1 MIDFDKELNEMVA
14 NKNLM
19 NSYKLYFLKALIV
32 NASSNKSRFDFYEMA
47 CWMCAYSF
55 SDVCLLGRRI
65 RPLDKLYDA
74 AVLIIEKEDLMES
87 SKISEVFDAVAST
100 KDKELKQLVVSLCN
114 YVPYRLLAYL
124 WQQELKGKTDGQ
136 KNQIIEELSR
146 SDEKSVYSIFSIS
159 LRKKSI
165 EVNPEWIAF
174 ITNSRKRLIPWIDE
188 KIDLF
193 VGKGANYDICR

>member
-1 MIDFDKELNEMVA
+1 MLDFDKELNEMIA

-32 NASSNKSRFDFYEMA
+32 NTSNDKREFDFYEMA

-55 SDVCLLGRRI
+55 SDVCALGKRI

-74 AVLIIEKEDLMES
+74 AVLAIEKNDLLES
-87 SKISEVFDAVAST
+87 SKISEVYDAVANT
-100 KDKELKQLVVSLCN
+100 TDKELRRLINSLCD

-124 WQQELKGKTDGQ
+124 WQQELKGKTDRQ

-146 SDEKSVYSIFSIS
+146 SDGKSIYSIFSIS
-159 LRKKSI
+159 LHKKSI
-165 EVNPEWIAF
+165 EVNPEWATF
-174 ITNSRKRLIPWIDE
+174 FVNSRKRLIPWIDE
-188 KIDLF
+188 KIDIF
-193 VGKGANYDICR
+193 VRKGC

>member
-1 MIDFDKELNEMVA
+1 MIDFDKELNEMIA

-32 NASSNKSRFDFYEMA
+32 NTSNDKREFDFYEMA

-55 SDVCLLGRRI
+55 SDVCALGKRI

-74 AVLIIEKEDLMES
+74 AVLVIEKEDLMES
-87 SKISEVFDAVAST
+87 SQISEVYDAVAST
-100 KDKELKQLVVSLCN
+100 KDKELKQLVNALCD

-124 WQQELKGKTDGQ
+124 WQQELKGKTDVQ
-136 KNQIIEELSR
+136 KNHIIEELSR

-159 LRKKSI
+159 LHKKSI
-165 EVNPEWIAF
+165 EVNPEWATFIA
-174 ITNSRKRLIPWIDE
+174 NSRKRLIPWINE
-188 KIDLF
+188 KIDIF
-193 VGKGANYDICR
+193 VRKGC

>member
-1 MIDFDKELNEMVA
+1 MIDFDKELNEMIS

-32 NASSNKSRFDFYEMA
+32 NTSSNKREFDFYEMA

-55 SDVCLLGRRI
+55 SDVCTIGKPI

-74 AVLIIEKEDLMES
+74 AVLIIERENLMES
-87 SKISEVFDAVAST
+87 SQISEVYDAAANT
-100 KDKELKQLVVSLCN
+100 RDKELRKLVMSLCN

-124 WQQELKGKTDGQ
+124 WKQELKGKTDRQ

-146 SDEKSVYSIFSIS
+146 SDMRSAYSIFATS
-159 LRKKSI
+159 LQKKSI
-165 EVNPEWIAF
+165 EVNLEWVIF
-174 ITNSRKRLIPWIDE
+174 ITNCRKRLIPWIDE

-193 VGKGANYDICR
+193 VRKGIKI

>member
-1 MIDFDKELNEMVA
+1 MIDFDKELNEMIA

-32 NASSNKSRFDFYEMA
+32 NVSNNKREFDFYEMA

-55 SDVCLLGRRI
+55 SDVCSLGKRI

-74 AVLIIEKEDLMES
+74 AVLVIEKEDLMES
-87 SKISEVFDAVAST
+87 SKITEVYDAVAGT
-100 KDKELKQLVVSLCN
+100 KDKELKRLVISLCD

-124 WQQELKGKTDGQ
+124 WQPELKGKTDSQ

-146 SDEKSVYSIFSIS
+146 SDEKCLYSIFSIS
-159 LRKKSI
+159 LCKKSI
-165 EVNPEWIAF
+165 EINPEWSTF
-174 ITNSRKRLIPWIDE
+174 ITNSRKRLISWIDE
-188 KIDLF
+188 KIDMF
-193 VGKGANYDICR
+193 VRKGY

>member
-1 MIDFDKELNEMVA
+1 MLDFDKELNEMIA

-32 NASSNKSRFDFYEMA
+32 NTSNDKREFDFYEMA

-55 SDVCLLGRRI
+55 SDVCALGKRI

-74 AVLIIEKEDLMES
+74 AVLLIEKNDLLES
-87 SKISEVFDAVAST
+87 SKISEVYDAVANT
-100 KDKELKQLVVSLCN
+100 TDKELKRLINSLCD

-124 WQQELKGKTDGQ
+124 WQQELKGKTDRQ

-146 SDEKSVYSIFSIS
+146 SDGKSIYSIFSIS
-159 LRKKSI
+159 VRKKSI
-165 EVNPEWIAF
+165 EVNSEWTTF

-193 VGKGANYDICR
+193 VRKGC

>member
-1 MIDFDKELNEMVA
+1 MIEFDKELNEMIA

-19 NSYKLYFLKALIV
+19 NSYKLYFLKALII
-32 NASSNKSRFDFYEMA
+32 NTSNCKREFGFYEMA

-55 SDVCLLGRRI
+55 SDVCALGGRI

-74 AVLIIEKEDLMES
+74 AVLVIEKEDLMES
-87 SKISEVFDAVAST
+87 SKISEVYDAVENT
-100 KDKELKQLVVSLCN
+100 KDKELKRLITSLCD

-146 SDEKSVYSIFSIS
+146 NDEKSIYSIFLIS
-159 LRKKSI
+159 LHKKSI
-165 EVNPEWIAF
+165 EVNPEWATF
-174 ITNSRKRLIPWIDE
+174 ISNNRKRLIPWIDE
-188 KIDLF
+188 KIDVF
-193 VGKGANYDICR
+193 VRKGC

>member
-1 MIDFDKELNEMVA
+1 MIDFDKELKEMVA

-19 NSYKLYFLKALIV
+19 NSYKLYFLKSLIV
-32 NASSNKSRFDFYEMA
+32 NVSRDKSVFDFYEMA

-55 SDVCLLGRRI
+55 SDVCSLGKRI
-65 RPLDKLYDA
+65 RALDKLYDV

-87 SKISEVFDAVAST
+87 SIITEVYDAVAGT
-100 KDKELKQLVVSLCN
+100 KDKELKQLVASLCN

-124 WQQELKGKTDGQ
+124 WQQELKGKTDRQ

-146 SDEKSVYSIFSIS
+146 SDPKSVYSIFSES
-159 LRKKSI
+159 LHKKSI
-165 EVNPEWIAF
+165 AVVPEWIAF
-174 ITNSRKRLIPWIDE
+174 ITNNRKRLISWIDD

-193 VGKGANYDICR
+193 VQKG

>member
-1 MIDFDKELNEMVA
+1 MIDFDKELNEMIA

-19 NSYKLYFLKALIV
+19 NSYKLYFLKTLIV
-32 NASSNKSRFDFYEMA
+32 NVSSNKRAFDFYEMA

-55 SDVCLLGRRI
+55 SDVCSLGKRI

-87 SKISEVFDAVAST
+87 SIISEVYDAVAGT
-100 KDKELKQLVVSLCN
+100 KDKELKQLVTSLCD

-124 WQQELKGKTDGQ
+124 WQQELKGKTDRQ
-136 KNQIIEELSR
+136 KNQMIEELSR

-159 LRKKSI
+159 FRKKII
-165 EVNPEWIAF
+165 EMNPKWIAF
-174 ITNSRKRLIPWIDE
+174 ITNSRKRLIPWIDA
-188 KIDLF
+188 KIDSF
-193 VGKGANYDICR
+193 VRKGC